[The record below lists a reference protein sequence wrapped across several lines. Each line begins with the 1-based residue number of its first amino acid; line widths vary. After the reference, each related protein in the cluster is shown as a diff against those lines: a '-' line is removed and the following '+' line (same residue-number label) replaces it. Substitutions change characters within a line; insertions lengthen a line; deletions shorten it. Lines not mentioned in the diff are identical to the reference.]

1 MNQIDQQ
8 VQAIQEK
15 FKGPMEFYNS
25 QRRSDEMDLIATVRG
40 MMSEAGL
47 GERLPYAF
55 DNNRF
60 IMEAMNRPAHAQ
72 QYNLNRYLTLQF
84 MAAEGAATMPRYALI
99 YEIAPHDWLTIFKDT
114 VLPAMVD
121 ANLPVVI

>member
-25 QRRSDEMDLIATVRG
+25 QRRPDEMDLISEVRG
-40 MMSEAGL
+40 LMAEAGL
-47 GERLPYAF
+47 SERLPYAF
-55 DNNRF
+55 DSNRF
-60 IMEAMNRPAHAQ
+60 IVEAKNRPAHAQ

-84 MAAEGAATMPRYALI
+84 MAAEGPVTIPRYALI

-114 VLPAMVD
+114 VLPALVD
-121 ANLPVVI
+121 SNLPVVI

>member
-25 QRRSDEMDLIATVRG
+25 QRHPGELDLIATVRG
-40 MMSEAGL
+40 LMAEAGL

-60 IMEAMNRPAHAQ
+60 ILDALHRPAHAQ

-84 MAAEGAATMPRYALI
+84 MAAQEASTMPRYALI
-99 YEIAPHDWLTIFKDT
+99 YEIAPHDWLSIFKDT
-114 VLPAMVD
+114 VLPALVD

>member
-1 MNQIDQQ
+1 MNQIDQH

-15 FKGPMEFYNS
+15 FKGPMDFYNS
-25 QRRSDEMDLIATVRG
+25 QRRSDEMDLIATVRK
-40 MMSEAGL
+40 MMEEAGL

-55 DNNRF
+55 DTNRF
-60 IMEAMNRPAHAQ
+60 IMDAVNRPAHAQ

-84 MAAEGAATMPRYALI
+84 MAAEDAATMPRYALI
-99 YEIAPHDWLTIFKDT
+99 YEIAPSDWLTIFRDT
-114 VLPAMVD
+114 VLPALVD